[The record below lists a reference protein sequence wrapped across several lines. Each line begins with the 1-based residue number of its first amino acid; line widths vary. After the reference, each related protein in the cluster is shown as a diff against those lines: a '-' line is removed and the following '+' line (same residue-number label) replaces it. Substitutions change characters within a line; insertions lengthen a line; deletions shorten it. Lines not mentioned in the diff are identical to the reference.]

1 MCTRKIFQGN
11 ESVLIDDPQL
21 LFNKTDD
28 HQLHQACRAIIHNL
42 LTDPKS
48 QKQLDQLKKKISSR
62 FALNRLP
69 SNSMI
74 LAAASP
80 EEKPRL
86 LSTLVLKPVRSASGI
101 NIVAVM
107 SAPSPCP
114 HGNCVFCPSI
124 KGVPNSYTGNEP
136 SAMRG
141 IQNNFDPFQQVTRR
155 LQQLKQIGHSVSK
168 VELVIQGGTFPANP
182 VHYQHYFVRQC
193 LNALTGT
200 KSTTLNEAKEHAEI
214 STIKN
219 VGITLETRPDYA
231 KSVHVD
237 RMLDMGVT
245 KVEIGVQSIYEDI
258 YHLMKRGHTLKDV
271 IDSTRILKDAGMKI
285 CYHMMPGLPGSDYHR
300 DLNCFRELFA
310 NPEFKPDMLKI
321 YPCLVVKGS
330 TLYDWWKLGK
340 YIPYT
345 TQEATELLCEIKQT
359 IPSWVR
365 IMRIQR
371 DIPSQLIHAGVKK
384 SNLRQIVLNQL
395 HAQGQRCQCI
405 RCREVG
411 LQTIINTTNKA
422 ILDPRVTINKYVAS
436 EGDEVFI
443 AVEDLNYDILIGYL
457 RLRIP
462 SEKGCQTGIVTE
474 KSALIREIH
483 IYGPQVPV
491 GKRLIDAWQHKGY
504 GAKLL
509 HAAENI
515 AHNEYDRTNL
525 HITSAL
531 GSRNYFRRLGYH
543 ASGPYMVKSL
553 L

>member
-1 MCTRKIFQGN
+1 MA
-11 ESVLIDDPQL
+11 
-21 LFNKTDD
+21 D
-28 HQLHQACRAIIHNL
+28 HQLHRACRAIIHHL

-48 QKQLDQLKKKISSR
+48 QKQIDQLKKKISSQ

-74 LAAASP
+74 LAAATP
-80 EEKPRL
+80 EEKHRL
-86 LSTLVLKPVRSASGI
+86 LPTLLLKPVRSASGI
-101 NIVAVM
+101 NVIAVM

-136 SAMRG
+136 SSMRG
-141 IQNNFDPFQQVTRR
+141 IQNKFDPFQQVSSR
-155 LQQLKQIGHSVSK
+155 LHQLKQIGHSVSK
-168 VELVIQGGTFPANP
+168 VELIIQGGTFPANP

-193 LNALTGT
+193 LNALTGS
-200 KSTTLNEAKEHAEI
+200 KSTSLTEAKEHAEI
-214 STIKN
+214 STVKN
-219 VGITLETRPDYA
+219 VGITFETRPDFA
-231 KSVHVD
+231 KEVHVD

-258 YHLMKRGHTLKDV
+258 YRLTKRGHTLKDV
-271 IDSTRILKDAGMKI
+271 VDSTRILKDAGMKV
-285 CYHMMPGLPGSDYHR
+285 CYHMMPGLPGSNYHR
-300 DLNCFRELFA
+300 DLECFRELFA
-310 NPEFKPDMLKI
+310 NPDYKPDMLKI

-345 TQEATELLCEIKQT
+345 TQEATDLLCEIKQT

-395 HAQGQRCQCI
+395 HEQGKHCQCI

-411 LQTIINTTNKA
+411 HQTIVTPKKA
-422 ILDPRVTINKYVAS
+422 ILFPRMTIDTYVAS
-436 EGDEVFI
+436 EGDEIFI
-443 AVEDLNYDILIGYL
+443 AVQDLRYNILIGYL

-462 SEKGCQTGIVTE
+462 SETGCRTGTVTE
-474 KSALIREIH
+474 KSAIIREIH

-491 GKRLIDAWQHKGY
+491 GKRQIDAWQHKGF
-504 GAKLL
+504 GAKLIQT
-509 HAAENI
+509 AENI
-515 AHNEYDRTNL
+515 AHGEYDRPIV

-531 GSRNYFRRLGYH
+531 GARNYFKRLGYH
-543 ASGPYMVKSL
+543 ASGPYMTKKLTRTS
-553 L
+553 